1 MEHNFHTNATIAV
14 LVLLAIIVIIM
25 IYFAVIV
32 GTVVNDTKKVVKDVV
47 KFTDKYV
54 PEVEE
59 TFEKLMV
66 KVKEAEPE
74 IKKGLNLAIDSIPDL
89 VADSNQDLEVRIQ
102 QARARRAA
110 ALKAA
115 ATPRC

>member
-1 MEHNFHTNATIAV
+1 MEYNFHTNATIAV

-32 GTVVNDTKKVVKDVV
+32 GTVINDTQKVVKDVV
-47 KFTDKYV
+47 KFTDKYI
-54 PEVEE
+54 PEAEE
-59 TFEKLMV
+59 TFEKLMT